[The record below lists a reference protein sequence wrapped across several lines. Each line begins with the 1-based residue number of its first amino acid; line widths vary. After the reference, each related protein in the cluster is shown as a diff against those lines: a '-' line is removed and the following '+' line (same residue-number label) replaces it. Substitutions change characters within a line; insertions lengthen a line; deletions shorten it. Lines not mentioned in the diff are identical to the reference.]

1 MNTWVTLLMC
11 FEYGVHRHPR
21 HPLSENPLWAFRPCT
36 PHPQPRVLVIT
47 GLWELADLLATVLL
61 PDTAAFPGAEGT
73 VAWSIGSPPEICD
86 ALNKTVTLS
95 FSGQTEL
102 IHYMQ
107 TDRKRFV
114 MRGGFIKLCRLR
126 SSVICPVQARG
137 PGNATDSKANLVQ
150 KHPHRHTH
158 K

>member
-1 MNTWVTLLMC
+1 MC

-107 TDRKRFV
+107 TDRKVCYERWIHQIMQAEKFCDLSCASQRPRKCYRFK
-114 MRGGFIKLCRLR
+114 G
-126 SSVICPVQARG
+126 
-137 PGNATDSKANLVQ
+137 
-150 KHPHRHTH
+150 
-158 K
+158 